1 MSDNDACKGCKHSRL
16 DHGGGNGGGN
26 WLSYR
31 PEIGYRPAPTPCRV
45 CMCTHFRTWPG
56 KKVHDLRLIREERK
70 KRYSSSMDQ
79 LSIVE
84 GELKMAKVLD
94 LGAGKALKVRG
105 VLALLDAAPQAEY
118 QFAPDCTFEVYN
130 PIKVSSD
137 EEGEDVI
144 GHANVHTDGKRLL
157 ADMFIT
163 RECPQRLDI
172 ENKKNLFPVTSFEL
186 LETEGDVFRRLLVR
200 HVYLS
205 SVSPDERL
213 PAIGTVV
220 L

>member
-1 MSDNDACKGCKHSRL
+1 
-16 DHGGGNGGGN
+16 
-26 WLSYR
+26 
-31 PEIGYRPAPTPCRV
+31 
-45 CMCTHFRTWPG
+45 
-56 KKVHDLRLIREERK
+56 
-70 KRYSSSMDQ
+70 MDQ

-105 VLALLDAAPQAEY
+105 VLALIDAAPQAEY
-118 QFAPDCTFEVYN
+118 QFASDCTFEVYN
-130 PIKVSSD
+130 PIKVTSD

-144 GHANVHTDGKRLL
+144 GHANVYTDGKRLL

-186 LETEGDVFRRLLVR
+186 IETEGDVFQRLLVR

-205 SVSPDERL
+205 SVNPDERL
-213 PAIGTVV
+213 PAIGEVV

>member
-1 MSDNDACKGCKHSRL
+1 
-16 DHGGGNGGGN
+16 
-26 WLSYR
+26 
-31 PEIGYRPAPTPCRV
+31 
-45 CMCTHFRTWPG
+45 
-56 KKVHDLRLIREERK
+56 
-70 KRYSSSMDQ
+70 MDQ
-79 LSIVE
+79 LSIVD
-84 GELKMAKVLD
+84 GELKMAQVLD

-105 VLALLDAAPQAEY
+105 ILAFLEAAPEAEY
-118 QFAPDCTFEVYN
+118 QFAPDCKFEVYN
-130 PIKVSSD
+130 PIKVTSD

-144 GHANVHTDGKRLL
+144 GHANVYTDGKRLL

-186 LETEGDVFRRLLVR
+186 LETEGDVFKRLLVR

-205 SVSPDERL
+205 SVNPDERL
-213 PAIGTVV
+213 PAIGEVV